1 MSTDAGRRRV
11 DERQILGG
19 AEGASGPF
27 GSTAPGQ
34 KPADIGVVKSLDGEE
49 TGMSQQEPPERESGD
64 GEKAEDLRSREVTE
78 GVERAPHRAMFRAMG
93 FDDEDLASPMVGV
106 ANPAADVTPCN
117 VHLDDVAEAAIDGV
131 DEAGGMPIEFGTI
144 TISDAIS
151 MGTEGMKA
159 SLVSRELIADSVE
172 LVSFG
177 ERMDGLV
184 TVGGCD
190 KNMPGMMM
198 AAIRTDL
205 PSVFLYGGSI
215 MPGEHEGREIT
226 IQNVF
231 EGVGAVA
238 EGEMSREE
246 LDEMERNACPGAG
259 SCGGMFTANTMAS
272 ISETIGFA
280 PLGSSSPPAEDED
293 RYEVARRS
301 GELAVEAV
309 QEGRSPSEF
318 LSGESFENAIALQ
331 VAVGGST
338 NAVLHLL
345 AMAAEADVDLDVET
359 FNEISARTPKI
370 ADLQPGGERVMNDLH
385 EVGGVP
391 VVLRELLDA
400 DLLHGDALTV
410 TGETVAEAIERVDPP
425 RIADLDADFL
435 YTVDDPIHERGAIRI
450 LTGNLAPDGAV
461 IKITGEDHLRH
472 EGPVRVFEEEE
483 NAMEYVQEGRV
494 ESGDVLCIRNEGPR
508 GGPGM
513 REMLGVTSAVAGQG
527 HADDV
532 ALFTDGRFS
541 GATRGFSIG
550 HVAPEAFVGGPIA
563 ALEDGDRVTIDVD
576 ALELSVD
583 LSEEELERRLEA
595 RDQPEPAYTDGVL
608 AKYGQAFGLAAN
620 GAVTNPGAKR
630 DR

>member
-1 MSTDAGRRRV
+1 
-11 DERQILGG
+11 
-19 AEGASGPF
+19 
-27 GSTAPGQ
+27 
-34 KPADIGVVKSLDGEE
+34 
-49 TGMSQQEPPERESGD
+49 MSQQEPSEQEREPASERI
-64 GEKAEDLRSREVTE
+64 EKPRDLPSKEVTE

-93 FDDEDLASPMVGV
+93 YDDEDLSSPMVGV
-106 ANPAADVTPCN
+106 ANPAADITPCN
-117 VHLDDVAEAAIDGV
+117 VHLDDVAQSAYDAV

-159 SLVSRELIADSVE
+159 SLVSREVIADSVE
-172 LVSFG
+172 LVAFG
-177 ERMDGLV
+177 ERIDGLV
-184 TVGGCD
+184 TIGGCD

-215 MPGEHEGREIT
+215 MPGEHEGREVT

-238 EGEMSREE
+238 EGKMSEAE
-246 LDEMERNACPGAG
+246 LDEMERHACPGAG

-272 ISETIGFA
+272 ISEAIGFA
-280 PLGSSSPPAEDED
+280 PLGSSSPPAEDDD
-293 RYEVARRS
+293 RYAVARES
-301 GELAVEAV
+301 GELAVAAV
-309 QEGRSPSEF
+309 EDRRRPSDF
-318 LSGESFENAIALQ
+318 LSRESFENAIALQ

-345 AMAAEADVDLDVET
+345 AMAAEAGIDLDVED
-359 FNEISARTPKI
+359 FNDLSRRTPKI
-370 ADLQPGGERVMNDLH
+370 ANLQPGGERVMNDLH

-391 VVLRELLDA
+391 VVLRELLEA
-400 DLLHGDALTV
+400 NLLHGGALTV
-410 TGETVAEAIERVDPP
+410 TGETMAEAIDRVDPS
-425 RIADLDADFL
+425 RISDLDADFL
-435 YTVDDPIHERGAIRI
+435 HTVDDPIHERGAIRI
-450 LTGNLAPDGAV
+450 LTGNLAPEGAV

-472 EGPVRVFEEEE
+472 EGPVRVFEDEEA
-483 NAMEYVQEGRV
+483 AMKYVQEGHV

-527 HADDV
+527 HAEDV

-550 HVAPEAFVGGPIA
+550 HVAPEAYVGGPIA
-563 ALEDGDRVTIDVD
+563 ALEDGDTVTIDVD

-583 LSEEELERRLEA
+583 LSDEEIGDRLQGH
-595 RDQPEPAYTDGVL
+595 DPEPTYTNGVL
-608 AKYGQAFGLAAN
+608 AKYGREFGSAAN
-620 GAVTNPGAKR
+620 GAVTNPGATP
-630 DR
+630 D